1 MARPIPDKDPIEAQ
15 VRGVLERIAADLSML
30 TDRRVRLD
38 AGVARRCSSKPAAS
52 HGVHIAFKLLFDWRG
67 QQLHG
72 ALLLPLPE
80 AISLAGYLLM
90 QPEEA
95 VAAKRAQ
102 TSLDQATK
110 DAMLEIANFIG
121 GATDGALRLHF
132 PNGLSVRARGCQ
144 GLRADQ
150 PPAFP
155 FQAGEQLIE
164 GRGTGRIGDSPPFD
178 VLLILPLITEQRE
191 PVG

>member
-1 MARPIPDKDPIEAQ
+1 MSQEFPPEDTNEAQ
-15 VRGVLERIAADLSML
+15 VRGVLGRIASDLSML
-30 TDRRVRLD
+30 TDRTVRLD
-38 AGVARRCSSKPAAS
+38 VKAARRCNSKPAGS
-52 HGVHIAFKLLFDWRG
+52 RGVHIAFKLLFDWRG
-67 QQLHG
+67 KQLHG

-95 VAAKRAQ
+95 VAAKRAE
-102 TSLDQATK
+102 TCLDQATK
-110 DAMLEIANFIG
+110 EAMLEIANFIG

-132 PNGLSVRARGCQ
+132 PNGLSVRAQGCQ

-155 FQAGEQLIE
+155 FKTGEELIE
-164 GRGTGRIGDSPPFD
+164 GRGTGRIGDGAAFD
-178 VLLILPLITEQRE
+178 VLLILPVIAEQRT
-191 PVG
+191 PIV